1 MLNKIVLTIIF
12 LCGIA
17 SASACVKVHYEN
29 TYMVY
34 ETQKTLVHI
43 CIQQSGCGDER
54 YTYFVLDKKTA
65 LITEVQYS
73 SGWYGTDYKTYN
85 TNAANAKL
93 IAYDHDDTRRK
104 VLRNHLENEYVKCL
118 IK

>member
-1 MLNKIVLTIIF
+1 MKKILVLLLITACF
-12 LCGIA
+12 
-17 SASACVKVHYEN
+17 SFACVKAHYEN
-29 TYMVY
+29 DYMVY
-34 ETQKTLVHI
+34 ETQKTVVHI
-43 CIQQSGCGDER
+43 CIMQSGCSDKR

-65 LITEVQYS
+65 LITEVQYN

-85 TNAANAKL
+85 TNSVNAKL